1 MPLMFHVKRF
11 CFTFIASLIIAFSY
25 SQGSVKFTDKPFILN
40 IERDTAI
47 QSFLNKQQDF
57 AGLSSEEKELL
68 YWLNYVR
75 QKPADFNRKV
85 LDPFLKQ
92 FPEVKNAYSRSLA
105 KTLSAMNGVAP
116 LSPATKLQRVAAAH
130 AKDLG
135 SKGLSLSHSSSS
147 GASFQQ
153 RMEAAGLANCVS
165 ENIYEGKLNALETV
179 IFLLID
185 NGVKSLGHRK
195 NILDPDARFV
205 GVSFYPV
212 KNRAPYYFSVQDFTC
227 E

>member
-1 MPLMFHVKRF
+1 MFHVKRF
-11 CFTFIASLIIAFSY
+11 YLTFIVSLITTFSF
-25 SQGSVKFTDKPFILN
+25 SQGSVRFTDKPFVLS
-40 IERDTAI
+40 IEPDTAI
-47 QSFLNKQQDF
+47 QSFIDKQP
-57 AGLSSEEKELL
+57 ASAMLSQEEKELL

-75 QKPADFNRKV
+75 QKPDDFNQKV
-85 LDPFLKQ
+85 LGPFLKQ
-92 FPEVKNAYSRSLA
+92 FPEVKNSYSRSLS
-105 KTLSAMNGVAP
+105 KTLSAMNIAG
-116 LSPATKLQRVAAAH
+116 LLTPAAQLRQVAAAH

-153 RMEAAGLANCVS
+153 RMEAAGIANCVS
-165 ENIYEGKLNALETV
+165 ENIYEGRLNALETV

-205 GVSFYPV
+205 GVAFYPV

>member
-1 MPLMFHVKRF
+1 MFHVKRF
-11 CFTFIASLIIAFSY
+11 YFTFIVSLITVFSF
-25 SQGSVKFTDKPFILN
+25 SQGSIRFTDKPFVLN
-40 IERDTAI
+40 IERDTSI
-47 QSFLNKQQDF
+47 ESFIDQQ
-57 AGLSSEEKELL
+57 AASASLSKEEKELL
-68 YWLNYVR
+68 YWINYVR
-75 QKPADFNRKV
+75 KNPAAFNKKV
-85 LDPFLKQ
+85 LGSFLSQ
-92 FPEVKNAYSRSLA
+92 FPEVKNSYSHSLA
-105 KTLSAMNGVAP
+105 KTLSDMNGVGL
-116 LSPATKLQRVAAAH
+116 LSPTTRLHQIAAAH

-153 RMEAAGLANCVS
+153 RMEAAGLTSCVS

-195 NILDPDARFV
+195 NILDPNARFI
-205 GVSFYPV
+205 GISFYPV
-212 KNRAPYYFSVQDFTC
+212 KNRNPYYFSVQDFTC

>member
-1 MPLMFHVKRF
+1 MFHVKRF
-11 CFTFIASLIIAFSY
+11 CLTFIMSLTAAFSF
-25 SQGSVKFTDKPFILN
+25 SQGSIRFTDKPFVLS
-40 IERDTAI
+40 IEPDAAI
-47 QSFLNKQQDF
+47 QSFINKQ
-57 AGLSSEEKELL
+57 ASSAILSREEKELL

-75 QKPADFNRKV
+75 QKPGDFNRKV

-92 FPEVKNAYSRSLA
+92 FPEVKNAYSRSLI
-105 KTLSAMNGVAP
+105 KTLSAMTGVELLTP
-116 LSPATKLQRVAAAH
+116 TTRLQQIAAAH

-147 GASFQQ
+147 GDSFQQ
-153 RMEAAGLANCVS
+153 RMETAGIANCVS

-185 NGVKSLGHRK
+185 NGVKGLGHRK

>member
-1 MPLMFHVKRF
+1 MFHVKRF
-11 CFTFIASLIIAFSY
+11 SFTFIVSLITAFSF
-25 SQGSVKFTDKPFILN
+25 SQGSVRFTDKPFILD
-40 IERDTAI
+40 IEQDTAI
-47 QSFLNKQQDF
+47 QSFIGKQPASATLNR
-57 AGLSSEEKELL
+57 EEKELL

-75 QKPADFNRKV
+75 QKPADFNQKV

-92 FPEVKNAYSRSLA
+92 FPEVKNTYSRSLV
-105 KTLSAMNGVAP
+105 KTLSAMSEAGL
-116 LSPATKLQRVAAAH
+116 LSPTIRLQQVAAAH

-135 SKGLSLSHSSSS
+135 SRGLTLSHSSSS

-153 RMEAAGLANCVS
+153 RMEAAGIANCAS

-195 NILDPDARFV
+195 NILDPGARFV